1 MTGFAPLIFLNICNF
16 QLFEHCLAPDT
27 MGDGTGC
34 DNMTAVIAKLKTGA
48 FDTKSAIVTT
58 ATTKS
63 EVTTTSEAVK
73 RPNEDS
79 TESSSQPCPVA
90 KKAKTENNE
99 PTETSTQA
107 VKDEE
112 KK

>member
-1 MTGFAPLIFLNICNF
+1 MTGFAPLTILNICNF

-48 FDTKSAIVTT
+48 FDTKSAIVT
-58 ATTKS
+58 AAKS
-63 EVTTTSEAVK
+63 EVTTEPAVK

-99 PTETSTQA
+99 STETSTQA